1 MLILAL
7 DSTAIAA
14 SVALCRDSHP
24 LAAFHLDNGNTHSET
39 LLPMVK
45 AALETTGKTVDD
57 VDVFA
62 CSVGPGSFTGVRIGV
77 ATIKGLAFGK
87 NKPVIGVSTLEA
99 LATNLL
105 PFEGLIVPVM
115 NARRG
120 QVYNAIFEATG
131 NTLTRLTEDRALSLV
146 ELEAELANY
155 GKPFALCGDGADI
168 TQKGFA
174 GRVDSV
180 VASERYVYQSGYSVA
195 ECARE
200 DYISGVRTKDI
211 ELTPVYLRLSQAER
225 ERLERES
232 GSLENL
238 ERKIKQ

>member
-14 SVALCRDSHP
+14 SVALCEDGRP

-45 AALETTGKTVDD
+45 AALDTTGKTVDD

-77 ATIKGLAFGK
+77 ATVKGLAFGK
-87 NKPVIGVSTLEA
+87 NKPAIGVSTLEA

-105 PFEGLIVPVM
+105 PFNGLIVPVM

-120 QVYNAIFEATG
+120 QVYNAVFEAKG
-131 NTLTRLTEDRALSLV
+131 DTLLRLTEDRALSV
-146 ELEAELANY
+146 SDLEAELAARAT
-155 GKPFALCGDGADI
+155 PFALCGDGAEMTAKAFRSVTPIAVSPLLI
-168 TQKGFA
+168 TQNA
-174 GRVDSV
+174 V
-180 VASERYVYQSGYSVA
+180 SVA
-195 ECARE
+195 AVAKKAY
-200 DYISGVRTKDI
+200 DSGVRTTDG
-211 ELTPVYLRLSQAER
+211 ELAPVYLL
-225 ERLERES
+225 
-232 GSLENL
+232 
-238 ERKIKQ
+238 